1 MIYDRILVRYG
12 ELSIKG
18 KNRKYFI
25 DALQKN
31 IRRKLKP
38 LENVKY
44 EVTRDR
50 FYIILN
56 GTDPKLVT
64 DELDKVFGMQ
74 SYSLAARCENDIE
87 EMKKLALDIINEQ
100 PIVPTTFKV
109 DTKRA
114 NKQFPMQSHDIT
126 KAVGAHLLINTEH
139 LKVDVHKPQL
149 KVFVEVRRE
158 GTYIMAEHIKGLG
171 GFPVGISGKGLLMI
185 SGGIDSPVA
194 GYLMQKRGVE
204 IEAIHFASP
213 PYTSVRSKQKVLD
226 LMEKLAHYAP
236 YGKVKVHVIPF
247 TELQSAIYENI
258 PNSYTMTV
266 MRRMMYRIAEGV
278 AAKRNTLI
286 LGNGE
291 SLGQVASQTLASMY
305 AINAVTNMPIIRPVA
320 TLDKN
325 EIIEIAKKIDTYEIS
340 IRPYE
345 DCCTVFVPENP
356 ATNPSLEKCVEYEQ
370 NFDFAPFVQKCID
383 ESELITVRA
392 GEIIELENNAA
403 CAIND
408 LF

>member
-18 KNRKYFI
+18 KNRKYFKN
-25 DALQKN
+25 ALHRI
-31 IRRKLKP
+31 IRRKCRS
-38 LENVKY
+38 LENITY
-44 EVTRDR
+44 ENTRDR

-56 GTDPKLVT
+56 GTAPELVT
-64 DELDKVFGMQ
+64 EQLDKVFGLQ
-74 SYSLAARCENDIE
+74 SYSLCARCENDIDA
-87 EMKKLALDIINEQ
+87 MKALALEIIKEMPQ
-100 PIVPTTFKV
+100 VPTTFKV
-109 DTKRA
+109 ETKRA
-114 NKQFPMQSHDIT
+114 QKQFPMTSGEISRG
-126 KAVGAHLLINTEH
+126 VGAHLLINTEH
-139 LKVDVHKPQL
+139 LSVDVHHPDVT
-149 KVFVEVRRE
+149 VFVEVRRE
-158 GTYIMAEHIKGLG
+158 GTFIMAEHIKGLG

-226 LMEKLAHYAP
+226 LMEKNAHYAP
-236 YGKVKVHVIPF
+236 VDEINVHVVPF
-247 TELQSAIYENI
+247 TELQTAIYENI

-266 MRRMMYRIAEGV
+266 MRRMMYRIAEGI
-278 AAKRNTLI
+278 AKKREI
-286 LGNGE
+286 LVLANGE

-325 EIIEIAKKIDTYEIS
+325 EIIEIAKHIDTYDIS

-345 DCCTVFVPENP
+345 DCCTVFVPEHP
-356 ATNPSLEKCVEYEQ
+356 ATNPSLEKCIEFEQ
-370 NFDFAPFVQKCID
+370 NFDFESLVQKCID
-383 ESELITVRA
+383 ETEIITVRA
-392 GEIIELENNAA
+392 GEMIELEDNAV
-403 CAIND
+403 CALND

>member
-18 KNRKYFI
+18 KNRKVF
-25 DALQKN
+25 KN
-31 IRRKLKP
+31 CMHRIIRHKLRH
-38 LENVKY
+38 LDDISY
-44 EVTRDR
+44 EITRDR
-50 FYIILN
+50 FYILLN
-56 GTDPKLVT
+56 GTDSKLVT
-64 DELDKVFGMQ
+64 EQLDKVFGLQ

-87 EMKKLALDIINEQ
+87 EIKALALEIIKEQ
-100 PIVPTTFKV
+100 TQVPTTFKV
-109 DTKRA
+109 ETKRS
-114 NKQFPMQSHDIT
+114 NKQFPLISGEISR
-126 KAVGAHLLINTEH
+126 AVGAHLLINTDY
-139 LKVDVHKPQL
+139 LSVDVHKPQIT
-149 KVFVEVRRE
+149 VFVEVRRE
-158 GTYIMAEHIKGLG
+158 GSFIMAEHIKGLG
-171 GFPVGISGKGLLMI
+171 GFPVGIGGKGLLMI

-226 LMEKLAHYAP
+226 LMEKNAHYAP
-236 YGKVKVHVIPF
+236 KESAIVHVVPF
-247 TELQSAIYENI
+247 TELQTAIYDNI
-258 PNSYTMTV
+258 PASYTMTI
-266 MRRMMYRIAEGV
+266 MRRMMYRIAEGI
-278 AAKRNTLI
+278 ARKREILV

-345 DCCTVFVPENP
+345 DCCTVFVPDHP
-356 ATNPSLEKCVEYEQ
+356 STNPSLEKCIEFEAK
-370 NFDFAPFVQKCID
+370 FDFMPLVQKCID
-383 ESELITVRA
+383 ETEIITVKA
-392 GEIIELENNAA
+392 GEILDLEGNDS
-403 CAIND
+403 CALTD

>member
-12 ELSIKG
+12 ELSVKG

-25 DALQKN
+25 NALHKV

-38 LENVKY
+38 LENVTY

-56 GTDPKLVT
+56 GTDPQLVT
-64 DELDKVFGMQ
+64 EQLDKVFGLQ

-87 EMKKLALDIINEQ
+87 AMKDLALTIIKSQ
-100 PIVPTTFKV
+100 PQVETTFKV

-114 NKQFPMQSHDIT
+114 NKQFPMLSHEVT
-126 KAVGAHLLINTEH
+126 RAVGAHLLINTEH
-139 LKVDVHKPQL
+139 LKVDVHTPQM

-158 GTYIMAEHIKGLG
+158 GTYIMAAHVKGLG

-226 LMEKLAHYAP
+226 LMEKNAHYSP
-236 YGKVKVHVIPF
+236 YDKVKVHVVPF
-247 TELQSAIYENI
+247 TELQTAIHEHI
-258 PNSYTMTV
+258 PSSYTMTV

-278 AAKRNTLI
+278 AAKRNILI
-286 LGNGE
+286 LANGE
-291 SLGQVASQTLASMY
+291 SLGQVASQTVTSMY

-325 EIIEIAKKIDTYEIS
+325 EIIDIAKKIDTYEIS

-356 ATNPSLEKCVEYEQ
+356 ST
-370 NFDFAPFVQKCID
+370 
-383 ESELITVRA
+383 
-392 GEIIELENNAA
+392 
-403 CAIND
+403 
-408 LF
+408 